1 MNTTTSHL
9 DDLGNPEPKTP
20 EQQILETQIKGMSTD
35 DLLVYRKHQQETVG
49 KLKSAG
55 AIDSLIFAAE
65 PFDKFGEDKKPSK
78 NLGIVSDKWGYASRA
93 VVPAVVGLLTSTVL
107 KQRGSTNRIAKSI
120 GAAAATAGFELVL
133 GVNDCVTAINSV
145 EDYNTRKSIGFIDNE
160 LARRNA
166 GQVNERQ

>member
-1 MNTTTSHL
+1 MNTTPSHL
-9 DDLGNPEPKTP
+9 SDLGNPEQKSA
-20 EQQILETQIKGMSTD
+20 EQKILETQIKGMSTD

-78 NLGIVSDKWGYASRA
+78 NLGIVSDKWGYASMA

-107 KQRGSTNRIAKSI
+107 KQRGSANHIAKSI
-120 GAAAATAGFELVL
+120 GAAVATAGFELFS
-133 GVNDCVTAINSV
+133 GIDTYTATVNIQR
-145 EDYNTRKSIGFIDNE
+145 DYETRKSIGFIDKE